1 MARPSRR
8 TVTLLAILVAA
19 VGLLPLA
26 DLVSARD
33 DPGQAAAAA
42 LGAELPK
49 ADPQGESFTS
59 SERPVVVVL
68 ARQEDWVKYIDLVI
82 RVLAVVLAWF
92 LGSKPAPAPAPSP
105 TPARHG

>member
-26 DLVSARD
+26 DVLSDRGNPDA
-33 DPGQAAAAA
+33 AAAAA

-49 ADPQGESFTS
+49 ADPQGDALATA
-59 SERPVVVVL
+59 ERPVVVVL
-68 ARQEDWVKYIDLVI
+68 ARTEDWVKYIDLVI

-92 LGSKPAPAPAPSP
+92 LGSKPAPAPATPP
-105 TPARHG
+105 APARHG